1 MDYRQNPHVKIIKQC
16 AAAVAE
22 GLDPEVV
29 QFKDMQGEWHTA
41 NTLECGMPFIGWEN
55 FETGNIRIKPRT
67 IVVHGVELPEPL
79 SEAPNEGEVVWLFNP
94 YHEAGDE
101 GGPRWVWTNKQ
112 IDVRYLE
119 SGLLHSTREAAKQW
133 REFFLSQ
140 SRAK

>member
-29 QFKDMQGEWHTA
+29 QF
-41 NTLECGMPFIGWEN
+41 N
-55 FETGNIRIKPRT
+55 
-67 IVVHGVELPEPL
+67 
-79 SEAPNEGEVVWLFNP
+79 
-94 YHEAGDE
+94 
-101 GGPRWVWTNKQ
+101 
-112 IDVRYLE
+112 
-119 SGLLHSTREAAKQW
+119 STREAAKQW